1 MKSKTFLCAIA
12 ALSLLAVLQTSCG
25 TAKGFGR
32 DLQTVGRGIE
42 KVAR

>member
-1 MKSKTFLCAIA
+1 MTTQA
-12 ALSLLAVLQTSCG
+12 ALVALATLVLVSLLNTACG